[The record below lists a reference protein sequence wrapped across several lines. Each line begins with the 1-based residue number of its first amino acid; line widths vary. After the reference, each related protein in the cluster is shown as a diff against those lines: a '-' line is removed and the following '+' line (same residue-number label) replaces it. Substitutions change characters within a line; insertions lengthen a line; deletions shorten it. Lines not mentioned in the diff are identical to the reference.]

1 MLFCVLT
8 GRVRFALMDFL
19 TATQRDKVN
28 KGPGGGVG
36 MLCVVMPR
44 AVMVQPKSHG
54 LELGEKMGYV
64 NDEALGCAEG

>member
-1 MLFCVLT
+1 MT
-8 GRVRFALMDFL
+8 DFL

-28 KGPGGGVG
+28 KGPGVGVG

-44 AVMVQPKSHG
+44 AVMAQPKSHG
-54 LELGEKMGYV
+54 LELEKKTGYV